1 MNPILTEIL
10 GDNGQILNI
19 TLNRPKMLNAFNTKM
34 AEYMLSLLKVVS
46 TDSSIRVVLLTSS
59 NNDAFCS
66 GADLKERQGL
76 SDEAWKVQH
85 ELFEQMFYAL
95 EDLPQPTIAVVNGY
109 ALAGG
114 FELALNCDL
123 LIAAK
128 TSKFGLP
135 EVTRGI
141 MPGCGGSRLLPKRVP
156 LHKAKQWLFTGEIFG
171 VEEASDAGLLNA
183 VVPPEELFQTALR
196 LANKIAKNAP
206 LGVQGC
212 KKSANTLGALSSS
225 EARKREIEI
234 YNLAVN
240 SNDRLE
246 GVLAFNEKR
255 APIFTGK

>member
-1 MNPILTEIL
+1 MNAILTEIV
-10 GDNGQILNI
+10 GDNGQILNV

-46 TDSSIRVVLLTSS
+46 TDPSIRVVLLTSS
-59 NNDAFCS
+59 NSEAFCS
-66 GADLKERQGL
+66 GADLKELKGL
-76 SDEAWKVQH
+76 SEETWKAQH

-114 FELALNCDL
+114 FELALNCDFL
-123 LIAAK
+123 VAAK
-128 TSKFGLP
+128 TAKFGLP

-171 VEEASDAGLLNA
+171 VEEANDAGLLNA
-183 VVPPEELFQTALR
+183 VVPPEELFQTALK

-212 KKSANTLGALSSS
+212 KICANTLGALSNSD
-225 EARKREIEI
+225 ARKREIEI

-240 SNDRLE
+240 SEDRLE
-246 GVLAFNEKR
+246 GVRAFNEKR
-255 APIFTGK
+255 APNFAGK

>member
-1 MNPILTEIL
+1 MNVILTEIV
-10 GDNGQILNI
+10 GDNGQVLNI

-46 TDSSIRVVLLTSS
+46 TDLSIRAVLLTSS
-59 NNDAFCS
+59 NKEAFCT
-66 GADLKERQGL
+66 GADLKERNGL
-76 SDEAWKVQH
+76 SREEWKTQH
-85 ELFEQMFYAL
+85 ELFEQLFYAL

-123 LIAAK
+123 IVAAK
-128 TSKFGLP
+128 NAKFGLP

-171 VEEASDAGLLNA
+171 VEEAHDAGLLNA
-183 VVPPEELFQTALR
+183 VVTSDELFQTALR

-212 KKSANTLGALSSS
+212 KVNANTLGALQNS
-225 EARKREIEI
+225 EARNREIEI

-240 SNDRLE
+240 SDDRLE
-246 GVLAFNEKR
+246 GVHAFNEKR
-255 APIFTGK
+255 APFFTGK